1 MMDFYAVFGFGLLV
15 TILLVI
21 LRKERPEIAVLLAL
35 VAAAL
40 ILGGLLQKI
49 SEVLLVFETLAIKA
63 DLNRDYLKLTVKI
76 VGFAYLAGFGVQICK
91 DAGEHSIAAKLE
103 LAGKIFILGLG
114 LPVMA
119 GLLNLI
125 LSVFKWGP

>member
-1 MMDFYAVFGFGLLV
+1 MDFYAVFGFGLLV
-15 TILLVI
+15 MVLLVI

-40 ILGGLLQKI
+40 ILGGLLKKI
-49 SEVLLVFETLAIKA
+49 SEVLLVFETLAVKA

-91 DAGEHSIAAKLE
+91 DAGEHGIAAKLE
-103 LAGKIFILGLG
+103 LAGKIFILSMG

-119 GLLNLI
+119 GLVNLI
-125 LSVFKWGP
+125 LSIF

>member
-1 MMDFYAVFGFGLLV
+1 MDFYAVFGFGLLV
-15 TILLVI
+15 MVLLVI

-40 ILGGLLQKI
+40 ILGGLLKKI
-49 SEVLLVFETLAIKA
+49 SEVLLVFETLAVKA

-76 VGFAYLAGFGVQICK
+76 VGFAYLVGFGVQICK
-91 DAGEHSIAAKLE
+91 DAGEHGIAAKLE
-103 LAGKIFILGLG
+103 LAGKIFILSMG

-119 GLLNLI
+119 GLVNLI
-125 LSVFKWGP
+125 LSIF